1 MEYTWP
7 SRLSLLLS
15 CMPLALVYL
24 LVQKMYLGVFDSTFN
39 MKLLITE
46 TIYNYIKLREN
57 LINIIT
63 IFVQLNSFFLIN
75 NPEDNM
81 Y

>member
-1 MEYTWP
+1 
-7 SRLSLLLS
+7 
-15 CMPLALVYL
+15 MPLALVYL